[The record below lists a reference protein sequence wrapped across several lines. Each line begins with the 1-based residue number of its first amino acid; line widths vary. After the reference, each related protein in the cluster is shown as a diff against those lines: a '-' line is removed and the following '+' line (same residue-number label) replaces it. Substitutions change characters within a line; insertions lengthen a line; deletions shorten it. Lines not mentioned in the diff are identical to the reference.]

1 MALGKCAENVL
12 KQLPTEGLN
21 AIKNLIST
29 AKNGLTT
36 LKTSKQAM
44 SANLD
49 ISLVPLQ
56 LKKTA
61 LEEGISIIRKGTNI
75 IPQDLILQC
84 PDIGAVNT
92 IIEKAISSPLEALTN
107 MVFDINR
114 LLAQKSSTNAEIAQI
129 DDATKFLSDLEDA
142 VDKVLNA

>member
-1 MALGKCAENVL
+1 MSLGKCAENVL
-12 KQLPTEGLN
+12 GQLPKEGLN
-21 AIKNLIST
+21 ALKSLIST

-36 LKTSKQAM
+36 LKTTKQAM

-56 LKKTA
+56 LKKAA

-92 IIEKAISSPLEALTN
+92 IIEKAISSPLETLSN

-114 LLAQKSSTNAEIAQI
+114 LLSQKSATNAEIAQI
-129 DDATKFLSDLEDA
+129 DDATKFLGDLEDA